1 MFTPA
6 PSPVPAP
13 TPPQTVIKIVHTKEV
28 GSTGSENYA
37 GYPSEEYFDA
47 LQGTRRADAF
57 DKMRRSDSQV
67 KMCLAAAKNPILAGT
82 WEIEKAPIPDLY
94 AQEDADLIK
103 WMLFDGMEK
112 SWKEYLEEALSLL
125 LYGHSV
131 FEMIDKINMYHPQFG
146 SVICLKTL
154 AWRSPKTIERWNLD
168 PVTGKLKSIEQYAYG
183 DLNRQ
188 VTIDAQF
195 LQVLTLEKEG
205 SNYEGISALRSIYG
219 NWFRKNNKLKLN
231 EIGIEKHAIPTPVA
245 TIPANKEASPEFD
258 KLVQV
263 LENYTSHE
271 KQYITIPEGWTI
283 DLKTNVYDPE
293 KVETSIDNE
302 DKRMVKGFL
311 ANFLNLD
318 SAGSG
323 SYSLSFDLSDFFLGS
338 LEHTASLI
346 TESFNRVIIP
356 RMVKLNRG
364 PRAAYPKLKVS
375 GISDKAGEELA
386 RILDFMI
393 KNKVITPDDI
403 LERHMRKR
411 LGLPEMSLEGQRQIT
426 PPPMPGM
433 PNPMGA
439 PPVPMGPTAV
449 PKLAEKIKAMRL

>member
-338 LEHTASLI
+338 LEH
-346 TESFNRVIIP
+346 
-356 RMVKLNRG
+356 
-364 PRAAYPKLKVS
+364 
-375 GISDKAGEELA
+375 
-386 RILDFMI
+386 
-393 KNKVITPDDI
+393 
-403 LERHMRKR
+403 
-411 LGLPEMSLEGQRQIT
+411 
-426 PPPMPGM
+426 
-433 PNPMGA
+433 
-439 PPVPMGPTAV
+439 
-449 PKLAEKIKAMRL
+449 